1 MVLPQLNPRVKIGLV
16 VVSASCISELRYPQA
31 APAGVGFLTS
41 RMLLGADQG
50 LDGLRAMEA
59 NSARAVEELASAG
72 VDAIAYCCTVSGALR
87 GPEPDRQFCA
97 DMERQWR
104 TPTTSTMLAA
114 VEALQHLQ
122 AQRIVVA
129 TPYPDS
135 HHSAE
140 QAYLEAS
147 GIQPLAM
154 RGMGLHTAA
163 EFAAVPPAEIRRF
176 CLEAWE
182 PWAGQADA
190 LFISCMNL
198 DGMAAAQSLED
209 AIGKPVVTSHSATL
223 WRALSLAGV
232 ADPVPGYGRL
242 LAQPRAI
249 RPQPPRPTPSETTA
263 VETMALA

>member
-1 MVLPQLNPRVKIGLV
+1 MVLPQLNPSVKIGLV

-59 NSARAVEELASAG
+59 NSVRAVEELASAG

-87 GPEPDRQFCA
+87 GPEQDRQFCA
-97 DMERQWR
+97 EMERQWN
-104 TPTTSTMLAA
+104 TPTTSTMRAA
-114 VEALQHLQ
+114 VEALQRLN
-122 AQRIVVA
+122 ARRIVVA

-135 HHSAE
+135 HHTAE
-140 QAYLEAS
+140 QDYLEAS

-163 EFAAVPPAEIRRF
+163 EFAAVPPDEIRRF

-182 PWAGQADA
+182 PWAGQAEA
-190 LFISCMNL
+190 LFISCMNF
-198 DGMAAAQSLED
+198 DGMAAAQALED

-232 ADPVPGYGRL
+232 TGPVSGYGRL
-242 LAQPRAI
+242 LAQPRAV
-249 RPQPPRPTPSETTA
+249 RQLHPQPA
-263 VETMALA
+263 AAETMALT